1 MSLLPP
7 SQLPIGTSIAVFFQ
21 FLGGSIFLAISSNIL
36 NSRLTTALA
45 TYAPTVNATMVIA
58 AGAEG
63 LRKVVTDKTE
73 LEGAVLAYNVA
84 ITGTF
89 YLCAAGA
96 AVAFLAA
103 FGMEWR
109 SFKLE
114 ERKNMDR
121 DVKESEQEAAVVAGE
136 ETIKEEKV

>member
-1 MSLLPP
+1 
-7 SQLPIGTSIAVFFQ
+7 
-21 FLGGSIFLAISSNIL
+21 
-36 NSRLTTALA
+36 
-45 TYAPTVNATMVIA
+45 MVIA

>member
-1 MSLLPP
+1 MSVLPP